1 MAVNRGYFIK
11 KIVNIS
17 QKSPKISVIVPCF
30 NYGRFLM
37 EAVESVLKQTF
48 RDFEVVIVDDGSS
61 DPETLSVLQK
71 IEKNHSEIQII
82 HQKNGGPAKARNWG
96 IESSRGEFFL
106 PLDADDTIEP
116 EMLEKCFQEMI
127 KNPKL
132 GMVYTWVHFFGND
145 EAIWKSGEYNFYEFL
160 HSNQAT
166 VSALVRKR
174 AWEDVGGYDEN
185 MRNGYEDWEFW
196 INLGKAG
203 WFGKLIRESLFNYR
217 RHGTSITSGAEL
229 KHDAIV
235 RYIRT
240 KHSDLFSK
248 KSLAETRKAWKPQGE
263 KYFENFASKLKAAG
277 ISDSNL
283 WKKNPFVAIG
293 RLIPIRVKRKIN
305 SFFKKRIFNTSYYHR
320 SGE

>member
-1 MAVNRGYFIK
+1 MPESKNM
-11 KIVNIS
+11 
-17 QKSPKISVIVPCF
+17 PKISVIIPCY
-30 NYGRFLM
+30 NYGGFLM

-48 RDFEVVIVDDGSS
+48 RDFEVIIVDDGST
-61 DPETLSVLQK
+61 DAETLSVLQG
-71 IEKNHSEIQII
+71 IEKQYPEIKII
-82 HQKNGGPAKARNWG
+82 RQNNSGPAGARNRG
-96 IESSRGEFFL
+96 IKSSRGEFFL

-116 EMLEKCFQEMI
+116 EMLEKCYEEI
-127 KNPKL
+127 VKNPKL

-145 EAIWKSGEYNFYEFL
+145 EAIWKSGEYNFYDFL
-160 HSNQAT
+160 YSNQAT
-166 VSALVRKR
+166 VSALVRKC

-185 MRNGYEDWEFW
+185 MRDGYEDWEFW

-203 WFGKLIRESLFNYR
+203 WFGKLIREPLFNYR

-248 KSLAETRKAWKPQGE
+248 KSLAEIKKTWKSQGE
-263 KYFENFASKLKAAG
+263 KYFENIGAKIKGTG
-277 ISDSNL
+277 ITNVEL
-283 WKKNPFVAIG
+283 WKKHPLAAFG
-293 RLIPIRVKRKIN
+293 RLVPVRFKRRMN
-305 SFFKKRIFNTSYYHR
+305 SLFGKRIFDTSYYKR